1 MLTLRVILVLRR
13 KTTLMS
19 LLLILTIG
27 DFKGNYYTY
36 ALKRTSMTIVP
47 ISSIGIS
54 K

>member
-1 MLTLRVILVLRR
+1 MLILGAMLVLRR
-13 KTTLMS
+13 KTTLIS

-27 DFKGNYYTY
+27 DFRGNCYTY
-36 ALKRTSMTIVP
+36 TPKRTSMTIVP